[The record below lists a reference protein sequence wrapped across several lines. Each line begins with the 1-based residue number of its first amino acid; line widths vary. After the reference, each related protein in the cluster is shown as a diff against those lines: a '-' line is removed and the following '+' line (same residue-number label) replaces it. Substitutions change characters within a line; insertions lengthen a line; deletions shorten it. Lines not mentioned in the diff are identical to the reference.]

1 MLTAYLPLDRPPV
14 NKETGKWVKVP
25 LSEANE
31 EALRIYDIMEAELE
45 IAAKIE
51 AMKLGLYSIKNKS

>member
-1 MLTAYLPLDRPPV
+1 MKRKKKYLEKLD
-14 NKETGKWVKVP
+14 KETGKWVKVA

>member
-1 MLTAYLPLDRPPV
+1 MKRKKKYLEKLD
-14 NKETGKWVKVP
+14 KETGKWVKVP

-51 AMKLGLYSIKNKS
+51 AIKLGLYSIKNKS